1 MKKGFT
7 LIELMIVVAI
17 IGILA
22 AVAIPAYSD
31 YVKKSREAEAINAL
45 GDIRTAQIAYKD
57 DPAAGSGSFAA
68 TIGALGWGLDSGDA
82 GGTTGG
88 VIGKGPAYFTYTT
101 GIAKIPGQS
110 AETTSGNAIQVIHP
124 SIDLNHDGKLV
135 YHNTL

>member
-57 DPAAGSGSFAA
+57 DPASGAGAYAENIVELKWHIDSGEAGGGVGG
-68 TIGALGWGLDSGDA
+68 TIGR
-82 GGTTGG
+82 
-88 VIGKGPAYFTYTT
+88 GPAYFTYETGQALDPGQYAMTTT
-101 GIAKIPGQS
+101 G
-110 AETTSGNAIQVIHP
+110 NAAQVIHP
-124 SIDLNHDGKLV
+124 SIEVHHDGKLV
-135 YHNTL
+135 YADTL